1 MRDLLANLLTEV
13 CHDVS
18 LEPHLQPLS
27 GESLSFRTAST
38 EDNARLDVAASGF
51 WGGRFERA
59 FFDVRVF
66 NPHASSNRTSLIASS
81 YRRHEQEKRRVYE
94 RRVREIEHAT
104 FTPFV
109 MSSTGGI
116 GPCASVVL
124 KRLGGLLAEKHAAS
138 YSSVMGLLRCR
149 LSFALLRSSIM
160 CIRGSRSSRWHS
172 GRIGFRLFYYCMFC
186 IALIII
192 LL

>member
-1 MRDLLANLLTEV
+1 MSHSPFALPVR
-13 CHDVS
+13 
-18 LEPHLQPLS
+18 
-27 GESLSFRTAST
+27 RTT
-38 EDNARLDVAASGF
+38 QGYIDVAASGF

-59 FFDVRVF
+59 FFDVRIF

-116 GPCASVVL
+116 GPCATVVL
-124 KRLGGLLAEKHAAS
+124 KRLGGLLAEKNAAS

-160 CIRGSRSSRWHS
+160 CIRGSRSRV
-172 GRIGFRLFYYCMFC
+172 GTRA
-186 IALIII
+186 ALTLPQRTWPFQKETCPFINFLVYILYFII
-192 LL
+192 L